1 MNSLKKIIDE
11 AFELRQQLTPDSAAT
26 EIKQAVADVLAMLD
40 CGELRVAEP
49 VADQWVVNQW
59 IKKAVLLSFKL
70 YENKPM
76 QAGELGFYDKVAVK
90 FHADDVEKI
99 KQSGTRIVPP
109 AVARYGSYLANNV
122 VMMPS
127 YVNVGAF
134 VDSGTMIDTWSTVG
148 SCAQIGKNVHLSG
161 GVGIGGV
168 LEPLQANP
176 TIIEDNCFIGARSE
190 IVEGVIV
197 EKGSV
202 ISMGVYIGQST
213 KIFDRATGKVS
224 YGRIPAGSVVVSGSL
239 PSADGS
245 YSLYCAVIV
254 KTVDEKTRSKTGI
267 NELLRMAD
275 D

>member
-49 VADQWVVNQW
+49 VTDQWVVNQW

-109 AVARYGSYLANNV
+109 AVARYGSYLASNV

-134 VDSGTMIDTWSTVG
+134 VDSGTMIDTWYVG
-148 SCAQIGKNVHLSG
+148 SVFIVTVASG
-161 GVGIGGV
+161 
-168 LEPLQANP
+168 
-176 TIIEDNCFIGARSE
+176 CR
-190 IVEGVIV
+190 
-197 EKGSV
+197 
-202 ISMGVYIGQST
+202 GQ
-213 KIFDRATGKVS
+213 
-224 YGRIPAGSVVVSGSL
+224 L
-239 PSADGS
+239 
-245 YSLYCAVIV
+245 
-254 KTVDEKTRSKTGI
+254 
-267 NELLRMAD
+267 
-275 D
+275 